1 MQQVKSDIMTF
12 RGSHYDLGVI
22 TALWLKQT
30 PLLQIVN
37 VNGKTYAPI

>member
-22 TALWLKQT
+22 TAL
-30 PLLQIVN
+30 
-37 VNGKTYAPI
+37 NGKTYAPI

>member
-22 TALWLKQT
+22 TMA
-30 PLLQIVN
+30 
-37 VNGKTYAPI
+37 KTNTLIAKS